1 LTWTA
6 PYLNVRNK
14 AKGIIM
20 ATATVTSKGQVT
32 IPASVRA
39 ALGLDTGSRI
49 EFVETEKG
57 QYAIVAAT
65 SPVQALKGLLRK
77 PPRPVSIEAMNKA
90 IAAQGAK
97 AR

>member
-1 LTWTA
+1 
-6 PYLNVRNK
+6 
-14 AKGIIM
+14 
-20 ATATVTSKGQVT
+20 
-32 IPASVRA
+32 
-39 ALGLDTGSRI
+39 LDTGSRI

-65 SPVQALKGLLRK
+65 SPIQALKGMLRK